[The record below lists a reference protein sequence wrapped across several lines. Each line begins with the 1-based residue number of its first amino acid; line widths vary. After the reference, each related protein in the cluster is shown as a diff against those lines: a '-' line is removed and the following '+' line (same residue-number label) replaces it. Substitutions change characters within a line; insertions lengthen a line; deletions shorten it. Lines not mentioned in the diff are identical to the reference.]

1 MKKWRFRRF
10 KCWFRVLMAV
20 LFVAVLLAVSA
31 SVILLPFII
40 EKIYNVKPPSDFF
53 NVKYEAKDIL
63 VYYGSLLSFFGTVFL
78 GGLTI
83 YQNKKAQEK
92 SDEVNRLQLELQ
104 KKSMAMAEAEYL
116 KNENAYNAEIIPKF
130 EISLSGYSGNYADMC
145 LKIKNVTAS
154 IVTNIA
160 PISLEI
166 KDEKDKEIAMIE
178 EFHLKKRSLGS
189 EQEMELKINTPAL
202 IKRENNYSPVTY
214 YENVKFILNFSCEDK
229 RGNTHYF
236 RATLKVL
243 STKDFCEDFWD
254 LQKVG

>member
-1 MKKWRFRRF
+1 MKKWRFKR
-10 KCWFRVLMAV
+10 WFRILMAV
-20 LFVAVLLAVSA
+20 LFVAVLLAVA
-31 SVILLPFII
+31 VSVILLPFII
-40 EKIYNVKPPSDFF
+40 EKLYNVKPPSDFF
-53 NVKYEAKDIL
+53 NVKYEANDIL

-83 YQNKKAQEK
+83 SQNKKNQEK

-130 EISLSGYSGNYADMC
+130 EISLSGYSGNYADMY

-154 IVTNIA
+154 IVTNIT

-178 EFHLKKRSLGS
+178 KFRLEKHSLGS
-189 EQEMELKINTPAL
+189 EQETELKINTPVL